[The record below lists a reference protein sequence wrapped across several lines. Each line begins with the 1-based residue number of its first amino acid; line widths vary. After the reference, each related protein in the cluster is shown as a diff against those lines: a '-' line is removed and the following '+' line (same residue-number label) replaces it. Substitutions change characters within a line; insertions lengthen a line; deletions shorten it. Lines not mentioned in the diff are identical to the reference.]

1 MILRTFVFQASQSKR
16 RTVAGF
22 MRRRALRLLKRI
34 PACRAAYFVRNP
46 STSLRASP
54 GRRGEYMWV
63 TVWSSPAALRAAQR
77 RPDWKEVVR
86 LEEGDYFAGRPHHRH
101 YQVLFRK

>member
-16 RTVAGF
+16 RTVAAF

-34 PACRAAYFVRNP
+34 PACRAAFFTRN
-46 STSLRASP
+46 P

-63 TVWSSPAALRAAQR
+63 TVWTSNASLRAAQR
-77 RPDWKEVVR
+77 RPAWKEVVR
-86 LEEGDYFAGRPHHRH
+86 LEEGDYFAGRPRHRH
-101 YQVLFRK
+101 FEVLFKK

>member
-1 MILRTFVFQASQSKR
+1 MILRTFVFRAKKSQR

-34 PACRAAYFVRNP
+34 PACRAAYFTRNP
-46 STSLRASP
+46 A
-54 GRRGEYMWV
+54 RRGEYMWV

-77 RPDWKEVVR
+77 RPDGKEVVR
-86 LEEGDYFAGRPHHRH
+86 LEEGDYFAGRPRHRH
-101 YQVLFRK
+101 YQVLFKK

>member
-16 RTVAGF
+16 RTVTSF

-34 PACRAAYFVRNP
+34 PACRAAFFTRN
-46 STSLRASP
+46 P

-63 TVWSSPAALRAAQR
+63 TVWTSPAGRRRPLR

-86 LEEGDYFAGRPHHRH
+86 IEEGDYFAGRPRHRH
-101 YQVLFRK
+101 YLVLFRK

>member
-1 MILRTFVFQASQSKR
+1 MLLRTFVLRASGSKR

-34 PACRAAYFVRNP
+34 PACRAAYFTRNP
-46 STSLRASP
+46 A
-54 GRRGEYMWV
+54 RRGEYSWV
-63 TVWSSPAALRAAQR
+63 TVLSSPPALRAAQR

-86 LEEGDYFAGRPHHRH
+86 LEEGDYFAGRPRHRH
-101 YQVLFRK
+101 YQVLFKK

>member
-16 RTVAGF
+16 RTVTSF

-34 PACRAAYFVRNP
+34 PACRAAFFTRKP
-46 STSLRASP
+46 R
-54 GRRGEYMWV
+54 RRGEDMWG
-63 TVWSSPAALRAAQR
+63 TVWTSPARLRRAR
-77 RPDWKEVVR
+77 GRPDWKEIVR
-86 LEEGDYFAGRPHHRH
+86 IEEGDYFAGRPRHRH

>member
-16 RTVAGF
+16 RTVTSF

-34 PACRAAYFVRNP
+34 PACRAAFFTRN
-46 STSLRASP
+46 P

-63 TVWSSPAALRAAQR
+63 TVWTSPAGLRRAQR
-77 RPDWKEVVR
+77 WPDRKEVVR
-86 LEEGDYFAGRPHHRH
+86 IEEGDYFAGRPRHRH
-101 YQVLFRK
+101 YEVLFRK